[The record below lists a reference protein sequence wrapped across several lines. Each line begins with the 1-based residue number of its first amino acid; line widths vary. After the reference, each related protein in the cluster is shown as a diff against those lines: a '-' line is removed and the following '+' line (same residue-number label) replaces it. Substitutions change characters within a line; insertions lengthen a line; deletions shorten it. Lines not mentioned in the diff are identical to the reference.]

1 MNSIKEWYAA
11 LPKREQYLLM
21 FCAAVV
27 LVYLIYIQG
36 YQKLIKEK
44 QRYQQLNQ
52 HSQET
57 LLWVRQAVKEIE
69 QSRNQGSG
77 AAKQAANSS
86 LAQIAEKAAGR
97 AGIRVNRFSPAGDN
111 EAQVW
116 FERVEFEKFLVCLS
130 ALELDY
136 LVQVE
141 SLAVNAVN
149 APGLVNARLKITR

>member
-1 MNSIKEWYAA
+1 MNSLKEWYAG
-11 LPKREQYLLM
+11 LPKRERYVLI
-21 FCAAVV
+21 FGAAVLV
-27 LVYLIYIQG
+27 VYLVYVMG
-36 YQKLIKEK
+36 YQKLVKEK

-69 QSRNQGSG
+69 QSRNQGSS

-86 LAQIAEKAAGR
+86 LAQIAEKAASR
-97 AGIRVNRFSPAGDN
+97 AGIRVNRFSPSGDN

>member
-1 MNSIKEWYAA
+1 MNNLKEWFAG
-11 LPKREQYLLM
+11 LPKREQYLLL

-27 LVYLIYIQG
+27 LVYVIYIMG
-36 YQKLIKEK
+36 YQKLAKEK

-57 LLWVRQAVKEIE
+57 LLWVQQAVKEIQ
-69 QSRNQGSG
+69 QSRSQGAGS
-77 AAKQAANSS
+77 AQQAASSS
-86 LAQIAEKAAGR
+86 LAQIAEKAASR
-97 AGIRVNRFSPAGDN
+97 AGIRVNRFSPSGDN

-116 FERVEFEKFLVCLS
+116 FERVEFDKFLLCLS

-136 LVQVE
+136 FVQVE
-141 SLAVNAVN
+141 SLAVNSVN